1 VLAHITGIPHHPE
14 ELNFALQ
21 LCSMLSLFVGCLIN
35 SIFNTKKHNRKK
47 NIMPCDT
54 VQTMKVEI
62 GKLDNLLAQKAI
74 LELERMRKIRQGT
87 VQYSD
92 GRLIMQGGMDASS
105 VTALVKQAYAAQVV
119 ESQAKRFGWSLK
131 KVSDFKYQ
139 VTRR

>member
-1 VLAHITGIPHHPE
+1 
-14 ELNFALQ
+14 
-21 LCSMLSLFVGCLIN
+21 
-35 SIFNTKKHNRKK
+35 
-47 NIMPCDT
+47 MPCDT